1 MQSHRTTR
9 EHQWSFAK
17 ETHSIFGKEIRL
29 VKNKQHKTAP
39 KREEKVKPL
48 QKEGN
53 NKSFF
58 NKEIRHDL

>member
-1 MQSHRTTR
+1 MQSHKTTR

-39 KREEKVKPL
+39 RREEKVKSCKRR
-48 QKEGN
+48 Q
-53 NKSFF
+53 
-58 NKEIRHDL
+58 